1 MRGAAHDMPDDTVTA
16 ATAAE
21 IGWSSAELASRPEL
35 WSLPL
40 SDGDRR
46 LLWADAQ
53 AGRWQRA
60 ERVRERLRSFVL
72 GSTRSVG
79 FAHVRNLMD
88 ASGPEDE
95 IVAGLSFV
103 LREFGEVVVQN
114 AQGDLTQVLRDRDG
128 DGATELGFH
137 CDTCDLLVLLC
148 LQPAV
153 LGGGDTKLA
162 SARYVR
168 DLIERE
174 RPDVLATL
182 AEDWTFD
189 RTGRAGQQVV
199 VSPILFTQRDGT
211 VGCYYQTRTVR
222 TSPERGG
229 PPLSGRQWEALGV
242 LDEVLYRPEIA
253 FGLPMAA
260 GDLLIIRNS
269 RVLHGRSPYVDQ
281 PGPQARRMLRLW
293 MNTEVL

>member
-1 MRGAAHDMPDDTVTA
+1 MSDDTVT
-16 ATAAE
+16 E
-21 IGWSSAELASRPEL
+21 IGWSSADLESRREH

-40 SDGDRR
+40 TDTDRR
-46 LLWADAQ
+46 LLRADSR
-53 AGRWQRA
+53 AGRWDRA
-60 ERVRERLRSFVL
+60 EEVRRTLGGFVRD
-72 GSTRSVG
+72 SIRSVG
-79 FAHVRNLMD
+79 FAHVRNLIDPATSEDD
-88 ASGPEDE
+88 A
-95 IVAGLSFV
+95 VTGLSFV
-103 LREFGEVVVQN
+103 LGEFGQIVVQN

-128 DGATELGFH
+128 DGAAELGFH

-153 LGGGDTKLA
+153 RGGGLTKLA
-162 SARYVR
+162 SARHVH
-168 DLIERE
+168 DLIGRE

-182 AEDWTFD
+182 QEDWTFD
-189 RTGRAGQQVV
+189 RTGRAGEQVV
-199 VSPILFTQRDGT
+199 VSPILFTQPDTT

-229 PPLSGRQWEALGV
+229 PPLSARQWEALAV

-253 FGLPMAA
+253 FGLAMAA

-269 RVLHGRSPYVDQ
+269 RVLHGRSPYIDE
-281 PGPQARRMLRLW
+281 PGPNSRRMLRVW